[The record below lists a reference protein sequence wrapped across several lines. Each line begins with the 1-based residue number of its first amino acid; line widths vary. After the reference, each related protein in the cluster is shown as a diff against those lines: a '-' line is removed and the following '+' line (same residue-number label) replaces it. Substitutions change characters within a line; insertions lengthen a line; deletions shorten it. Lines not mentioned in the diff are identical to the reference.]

1 MPAKRRSGK
10 SASTS
15 TNKTT
20 TVSKRPSALAKEH
33 GLTGREE
40 AEIHEAFTL
49 FAEPQ
54 PGHKHGVIPT
64 SEVRSALIALGI
76 PPSSRAEQAEFI
88 SILDPDGEGY
98 ARYEDFFAVCA
109 LKYHAR
115 VDEDEDEEAFAREVE
130 EAFALFRGGRGTGH
144 DYDLGHA
151 EDDEDDYDEDDDDD
165 YDITGKGKEK
175 ASTRARARA
184 SRDGVITLGDLKRVA
199 AVLKEDVGDDVLRD
213 MILEAN
219 AGAGVQAGVAR
230 EEFED
235 VMRRAGVWK

>member
-1 MPAKRRSGK
+1 M
-10 SASTS
+10 
-15 TNKTT
+15 
-20 TVSKRPSALAKEH
+20 
-33 GLTGREE
+33 
-40 AEIHEAFTL
+40 
-49 FAEPQ
+49 
-54 PGHKHGVIPT
+54 IPT

-130 EAFALFRGGRGTGH
+130 EAFALFRGGRGPGYS
-144 DYDLGHA
+144 YDVGRA
-151 EDDEDDYDEDDDDD
+151 DDNDDDGDD
-165 YDITGKGKEK
+165 DITGTGKGK
-175 ASTRARARA
+175 ARARARA
-184 SRDGVITLGDLKRVA
+184 SRDDVITLGDLKRVA

-219 AGAGVQAGVAR
+219 AGAGVQAGVAK

>member
-1 MPAKRRSGK
+1 MPPKRRSGK

-20 TVSKRPSALAKEH
+20 TVAKRPSALAKEH

-115 VDEDEDEEAFAREVE
+115 VDEDEDDDEAFTREVG
-130 EAFALFRGGRGTGH
+130 EAFALFRGGRGTGR
-144 DYDLGHA
+144 DYDVGGT
-151 EDDEDDYDEDDDDD
+151 DDDGDDDDD
-165 YDITGKGKEK
+165 YDDITGRGRGKGKGK
-175 ASTRARARA
+175 ARARARA
-184 SRDGVITLGDLKRVA
+184 SRDDVITLGDLKRVA
-199 AVLKEDVGDDVLRD
+199 AVLKEDVNDDVLRD

-235 VMRRAGVWK
+235 VMRRAGVWR